1 MILLKILNINIIY
14 QHNKLQKIKFKLI
27 NHKRKNRNQTE
38 IYNISQEA
46 FLKKLIRAKKQL
58 KVGFNYLQEIEK
70 FSDRFNGLV
79 IIFVDNLVLI
89 F

>member
-1 MILLKILNINIIY
+1 MKI
-14 QHNKLQKIKFKLI
+14 KIKFKLI

-38 IYNISQEA
+38 IHNISQEA
-46 FLKKLIRAKKQL
+46 FQKKLIRAKKQL
-58 KVGFNYLQEIEK
+58 KIGFNYLQEIEK

-79 IIFVDNLVLI
+79 IIFVDSLVLI